1 METINYKDHEIK
13 IEQEDGGDFN
23 PREWDNIGAMV
34 CFHGRYELGD
44 KHNLSVEEAK
54 GILDRKDVVALPLF
68 LYDHSGITIS
78 CKPFSCPWDSGQVGI
93 IYVDYDRL
101 KEEFSAKRVG
111 PVLREKARK
120 LLIGEV
126 ETYDQYLRGDIWRF
140 SIEHS
145 DGSLVGSGGGFFGYD
160 DCLAEAKS
168 QVDYNVKHYLEVH
181 QAQVKEWIKNKVPLK
196 YREASK
202 V

>member
-23 PREWDNIGAMV
+23 PREWDNLGTMV

-54 GILDRKDVVALPLF
+54 DILDRKDVVALPLY

-78 CKPFSCPWDSGQVGI
+78 CKPFSCPWDSGQVGF
-93 IYVDYDRL
+93 IYADYE
-101 KEEFSAKRVG
+101 KIKKEFSTKRVG
-111 PVLREKARK
+111 PVLREKVRK
-120 LLIGEV
+120 ILIGEV
-126 ETYDQYLRGDIWRF
+126 GIYDQYLRGDVYYCR
-140 SIEHS
+140 IEK
-145 DGSLVGSGGGFFGYD
+145 DGEVIDSLGGIFGYD
-160 DCLAEAKS
+160 EAVKQAEYHIERDIK
-168 QVDYNVKHYLEVH
+168 DRLKKHLGKLKT
-181 QAQVKEWIKNKVPLK
+181 QIQNKVPLQ
-196 YREASK
+196 YREALK